1 MSLDL
6 TRTASSKQPIPRR
19 PQLSEDVAVSIR
31 RRIVAGALKPGTF
44 VRIDETA
51 AELGVSATPVREAL
65 VSLRGEGLLESVPH
79 RGYRVVELTQ
89 QDIHDIF
96 WLQGTIAAAL
106 AERASRRVTAEHLQ
120 QLTTLNDDLRGAV
133 TRADADAVER
143 CEFEFHRAINK
154 IAGGTTLAW
163 FLLGAVKY
171 TPTHLHASD
180 TDWGRRAVRGHE
192 ELIEA
197 MRRADHRAAGEL
209 MRHQFTDAA
218 TLVRSFS

>member
-1 MSLDL
+1 
-6 TRTASSKQPIPRR
+6 
-19 PQLSEDVAVSIR
+19 
-31 RRIVAGALKPGTF
+31 
-44 VRIDETA
+44 
-51 AELGVSATPVREAL
+51 
-65 VSLRGEGLLESVPH
+65 
-79 RGYRVVELTQ
+79 
-89 QDIHDIF
+89 
-96 WLQGTIAAAL
+96 
-106 AERASRRVTAEHLQ
+106 
-120 QLTTLNDDLRGAV
+120 V

-180 TDWGRRAVRGHE
+180 TDWGRRAVRSHE

>member
-1 MSLDL
+1 MTLDL
-6 TRTASSKQPIPRR
+6 TRAASSKRSMPRR
-19 PQLSEDVAVSIR
+19 PQLSEDVAGRIR
-31 RRIVAGALKPGTF
+31 QRIVTGLLRPGSF
-44 VRIDETA
+44 VRIEEAA

-65 VSLRGEGLLESVPH
+65 VALRGEGLVEQVPN

-89 QDIHDIF
+89 QDIDDIF

-106 AERASRRVTAEHLQ
+106 AERASGRVTAEHLQ
-120 QLTTLNDDLRGAV
+120 QLTALNDDLREAV
-133 TRADADAVER
+133 TRADAEAVER

-171 TPTHLHASD
+171 TPTHLHASNAE
-180 TDWGRRAVRGHE
+180 WGQRAVRGHD

-197 MRRADHRAAGEL
+197 MRRSDHRAAGEL

-218 TLVRSFS
+218 VLVRSFS